1 MNSSWKETHWLC
13 FIVCNHR
20 RSSFQKIIAMQL
32 ISKYILVK
40 KRRERRDNFMHT
52 ATPHLAPKTYRIYF
66 IKAEARSFSSFSKY
80 NMIKP

>member
-1 MNSSWKETHWLC
+1 L
-13 FIVCNHR
+13 
-20 RSSFQKIIAMQL
+20 
-32 ISKYILVK
+32 SKK
-40 KRRERRDNFMHT
+40 KGERRDNFMHT